1 MLKLA
6 GRGAIVA
13 GTRRIGGGIV
23 ERLAREGV
31 HVAVL
36 YRNSN
41 AEADRQVELARQ
53 KGVKAVALQAD
64 LTDEA
69 QVASVVE
76 QARQTLGDVSFC
88 INLASDYPRTSLE
101 QLNAAAW
108 DAGMGAA
115 KGTYLLATHAARA
128 MSWNAG
134 PTRGHLIFF
143 GDWAAEETP
152 YLDYLP
158 YLTGKAAVHFMT
170 RAFGLELASR
180 GILVNAILPGPTQ
193 KPPEMS
199 DRAWQIVM
207 EQVPL
212 AMESSE
218 EDIAELILTLLRLE
232 TITGETIRV
241 DSGRHLA
248 GTAKRRTAT

>member
-13 GTRRIGGGIV
+13 GTRRLGAAV
-23 ERLAREGV
+23 VDRLAKEGV

-36 YRNSN
+36 YRQSSAA
-41 AEADRQVELARQ
+41 AEQQVELARQ
-53 KGVKAVALQAD
+53 KGVKAVALQTD
-64 LTDEA
+64 LTNEA
-69 QVASVVE
+69 QLTRAVD
-76 QARQTLGDVSFC
+76 QAQEALGDISFG
-88 INLASDYPRTSLE
+88 IDIASDYPRVSLE
-101 QLNAAAW
+101 QL
-108 DAGMGAA
+108 DAGAWEAGMSSA
-115 KGTYLLATHAARA
+115 KGTYLFATQCARA
-128 MSWNAG
+128 MSWNSG

-180 GILVNAILPGPTQ
+180 GILVNAVLPGPTE
-193 KPPEMS
+193 KPPDMS
-199 DRAWQIVM
+199 DRVWEIVTD
-207 EQVPL
+207 QTPL
-212 AMESSE
+212 SRESSG
-218 EDIAELILTLLRLE
+218 EDISELIATLLRLE

-241 DSGRHLA
+241 DAGRHLA
-248 GTAKRRTAT
+248 GTAKRRRST